1 LTEEATSEVEVL
13 SGVTI
18 DNLILGKKDPL
29 AIWAALY
36 VTSFFNMNLLIMD
49 IAGQ

>member
-1 LTEEATSEVEVL
+1 VTKQATFEDEVL

-29 AIWAALY
+29 AMRAALY
-36 VTSFFNMNLLIMD
+36 MLLAPSI
-49 IAGQ
+49 